1 MSQNWQDISDDELDD
16 LFRKAADEQDIAF
29 EADSWAKMNQK
40 LSDLPA
46 SNENSRWKRLLP
58 LLLVLL
64 LSFIGGSYYFMKD
77 SEKSEKIEENN
88 SLNNLSN
95 TSSVGNSI
103 ENKVNQKT
111 EVSGKDSEN
120 NTKINVETTEK
131 VEPNSTNNENEVAR
145 KSEIISASNSSNLKE
160 KSNTV
165 STVKTVQDKTVLKE
179 NTSFKN
185 SKLTAKARKVNN
197 KNVSSESTDNQN
209 ITSEKTSTNTSKKSE
224 IIQDRNIENNG
235 LGNSSAINSGNITA
249 SEQNIITEPVFTKNE
264 LSNLNELVAKH
275 PVFKTSLH
283 LPTISYQSALKPT
296 QTSALSAA
304 FKKGINFRFS
314 VSPDISTVAFNEI
327 RKVGTNIGL
336 LVEYRYNNRWSLQT
350 GLIRSLKIY
359 EAYPE
364 QYTWIW
370 KMPNTPLLDINATC
384 KMFDIPLNIRYDIT
398 QKTNSRWF
406 VGAGVTTYRM
416 LEETY
421 IYNYEN
427 NDDPSIKW
435 KKWVGSTGSYP
446 FKVIN
451 FSSGYEK
458 QFRKNLTF
466 QIEPFVKIPTAKVG
480 FGKVNLSTFGVFL
493 SAKYHVGK

>member
-1 MSQNWQDISDDELDD
+1 MSQNWQDISDDELDE

-40 LSDLPA
+40 LNALPA

-64 LSFIGGSYYFMKD
+64 LSFVGGGYYFIED
-77 SEKSEKIEENN
+77 SEKSEKIEEN
-88 SLNNLSN
+88 SSQHNLPS
-95 TSSVGNSI
+95 TSSV

-111 EVSGKDSEN
+111 EISEENLEN
-120 NTKINVETTEK
+120 NTNSDTKVSEK
-131 VEPNSTNNENEVAR
+131 AEPNSIKNKNEVAH

-165 STVKTVQDKTVLKE
+165 SSGKAVGDNTVLNE
-179 NTSFKN
+179 NFSYRNVKST
-185 SKLTAKARKVNN
+185 TKAQKANN
-197 KNVSSESTDNQN
+197 KNVLLENTDNQN
-209 ITSEKTSTNTSKKSE
+209 ITSRKTTNNISKVSK
-224 IIQDRNIENNG
+224 IVQDRNIENNG
-235 LGNSSAINSGNITA
+235 SGNSSGNSSAINADNVIT
-249 SEQNIITEPVFTKNE
+249 SEQNMITEPVFTKNE

-275 PVFKTSLH
+275 PIFKTSLH
-283 LPTISYQSALKPT
+283 LPPISFQSALKPT
-296 QTSALSAA
+296 QTSALSTA

-336 LVEYRYNNRWSLQT
+336 LIEYRYNNRWSLQT

-364 QYTWIW
+364 QYNWIW
-370 KMPNTPLLDINATC
+370 SAPKTPLLDINATC

-398 QKTNSRWF
+398 QKPNSRWF

-451 FSSGYEK
+451 VSSGYEK

-466 QIEPFVKIPTAKVG
+466 QVEPFVKIPTAKVG

-493 SAKYHVGK
+493 SAKYQVGK